1 MPKVPPDQV
10 IRHEIVLGK
19 AEREL
24 VRNTLEAYQF
34 KSYSTPIVAGLSDVT
49 FTATVA
55 ALLGLTIGRILDD
68 VGLDPNWRDIISAM
82 TPEEVKDWLETQ
94 NIVLGG
100 IGAFLGFFVGGP
112 LGAAAGGVLGGAVAE
127 GGEYVIE
134 EANKSATVQRFIDWW
149 LTLNLPDWANP

>member
-1 MPKVPPDQV
+1 MPPNQV

-112 LGAAAGGVLGGAVAE
+112 LGAAAGGVPLDLALCRAPCRSGRCCRRRGRVC
-127 GGEYVIE
+127 
-134 EANKSATVQRFIDWW
+134 D
-149 LTLNLPDWANP
+149 